1 MSIGFFGKI
10 LRIDLSNEKID
21 TISPPIEIYRNYI
34 GGYGLGCRLL
44 YELMPPKI
52 DPLSENII
60 ALVIDVI
67 SRIPKPRRRL
77 NFNPFMAIPKSL
89 NLYFLNFMT
98 TSPGKTNKIVFARK

>member
-52 DPLSENII
+52 DPLSE
-60 ALVIDVI
+60 ASYLGFFPGLLT
-67 SRIPKPRRRL
+67 STTA
-77 NFNPFMAIPKSL
+77 PF
-89 NLYFLNFMT
+89 
-98 TSPGKTNKIVFARK
+98 